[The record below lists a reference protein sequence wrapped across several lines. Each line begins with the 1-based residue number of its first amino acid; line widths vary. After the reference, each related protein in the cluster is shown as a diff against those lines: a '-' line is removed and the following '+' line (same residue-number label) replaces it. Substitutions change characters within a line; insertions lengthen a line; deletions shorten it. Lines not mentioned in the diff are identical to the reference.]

1 MIFSTAA
8 YAQRFRRGPYPF
20 MKEKTR
26 KYPQAI
32 IQNILLVSLVLL
44 LALNI
49 LIQSNP
55 GKKTPARDSGF
66 YTYIGDQILQ
76 GKLPYRD
83 AWESKPPAIFY
94 INAFGLWLG
103 HGSRWGIWAVEM
115 AFLMA
120 AVYFSI
126 QVMENLWGMWPAIL
140 GTLVWL
146 LGLNNSMMGGN
157 LTEEYPLP
165 FHFTSFVLFL
175 KLLENPKKR
184 LLNFL
189 LGLVFA
195 IAFLFRPNNAATEA
209 AVIFVILC
217 PQIFQRKPRNFFFQ
231 LLWIAL
237 GMALPIAV
245 TALYFW
251 SQGLLR
257 DLWEAS
263 ILYNLTYSGTQLT
276 TSSALTAGFHLLG
289 IAARIALA
297 GYLLLVLHIK
307 ERTRTKWFYLLLG
320 LGWPVVIFLSDPAQ
334 RNYDHYFMNWL
345 PFIGL
350 LAGFAFQHL
359 QNWFI
364 PKLKGWKHQRASG
377 LVLGLILGIV
387 FFIINGNLYD
397 LRKAANHL
405 TGKSQGVDIRS
416 PISIYV
422 NEHTHSGEYVLFWG
436 AYPGENF
443 MSNRPTPS
451 AVLFYPLYVKSE
463 ISTRLDDRF
472 LNDLETNRP
481 VLIVDMGDLETL
493 SLDPVERQ
501 KRIAENV
508 GWPYLP
514 DNLGQ
519 VFAFIDQNYVSA
531 GKVKGLNVYRL
542 KGAQ

>member
-1 MIFSTAA
+1 MREEIKKPSIERIQTA
-8 YAQRFRRGPYPF
+8 FLITLSVF
-20 MKEKTR
+20 
-26 KYPQAI
+26 
-32 IQNILLVSLVLL
+32 
-44 LALNI
+44 LAFTI

-55 GKKTPARDSGF
+55 SKKTPARDSGF

-76 GKLPYRD
+76 GKLPYGD

-94 INAFGLWLG
+94 LNAFGLWLG

-115 AFLMA
+115 IFLTA
-120 AVYFSI
+120 TIYFSI
-126 QVMENLWGMWPAIL
+126 QVMENLWGTWPAIF

-146 LGLNNSMMGGN
+146 LGLNISIMGGN

-165 FHFTSFVLFL
+165 LHFIAFVLFL

-184 LLNFL
+184 LFNFL
-189 LGLVFA
+189 LGFVFA

-209 AVIFVILC
+209 VVIFVVSIFL
-217 PQIFQRKPRNFFFQ
+217 IFQRNFRNFFLG

-237 GMALPIAV
+237 GAILPIAI
-245 TALYFW
+245 TAIYFW
-251 SQGLLR
+251 SQGLLK

-263 ILYNLTYSGTQLT
+263 ILYNLTYSGTQLK

-289 IAARIALA
+289 IAAWIALV
-297 GYLLLVLHIK
+297 GYLLLFLHVK
-307 ERTRTKWFYLLLG
+307 ERAQIKWLYLLCG
-320 LGWPVVIFLSDPAQ
+320 LGWPAVILLSDPAQ

-359 QNWFI
+359 QAWFI
-364 PKLKGWKHQRASG
+364 PKLKEWKYQRASG
-377 LVLGLILGIV
+377 LVLGLILGVV
-387 FFIINGNLYD
+387 FFIANGNVYD
-397 LRKAANHL
+397 LQKAVNHL
-405 TGKSQGVDIRS
+405 TGKAQGVDIRS

-422 NEHTHSGEYVLFWG
+422 NEHTHSGDYVLFWG

-451 AVLFYPLYVKSE
+451 AVLFYPLYVKSD

-472 LNDLETNRP
+472 LYDLETNKP

-501 KRIAENV
+501 KRITENV

-514 DNLGQ
+514 DNLNQ
-519 VFAFIDQNYVSA
+519 VFAFIDQNYVFEA
-531 GKVKGLNVYRL
+531 KVKGLDVYRL
-542 KGAQ
+542 KGTQ